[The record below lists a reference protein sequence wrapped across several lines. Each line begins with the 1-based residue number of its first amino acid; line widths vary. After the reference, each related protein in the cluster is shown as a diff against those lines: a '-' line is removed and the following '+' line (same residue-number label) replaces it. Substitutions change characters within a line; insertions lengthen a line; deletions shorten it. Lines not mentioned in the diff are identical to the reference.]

1 MRGRQT
7 ERLRRCDTELDIRN
21 RRRGG
26 KEKEGDRERE
36 NEKGYS
42 ETFRWNTR

>member
-36 NEKGYS
+36 RE
-42 ETFRWNTR
+42 